1 MRRFSH
7 TLKITRLKSTA
18 GHQCA
23 AASVAKMGTSGGT
36 TTIGTLR
43 SQDSH
48 IVVKQKLWLW
58 PHKAVWQFSMQ
69 HGHCSQSS
77 NVLPRREPNKNAPCV
92 LQKTGTRIL
101 FKNINYN
108 NPNLETIPI
117 LSQSKFHKLC
127 LSPPLEC
134 YQKWK
139 KRFPTACCEITTS
152 QATLFNAIRTE
163 VQKWAR
169 RFVT

>member
-48 IVVKQKLWLW
+48 IVVKQKL
-58 PHKAVWQFSMQ
+58 
-69 HGHCSQSS
+69 
-77 NVLPRREPNKNAPCV
+77 
-92 LQKTGTRIL
+92 
-101 FKNINYN
+101 
-108 NPNLETIPI
+108 
-117 LSQSKFHKLC
+117 
-127 LSPPLEC
+127 
-134 YQKWK
+134 
-139 KRFPTACCEITTS
+139 
-152 QATLFNAIRTE
+152 
-163 VQKWAR
+163 
-169 RFVT
+169 